1 MSIPVLGT
9 FDEGVLEAGLRP
21 PEPGE
26 RCVLCNRRRNKT
38 RKEDSPTTREVR
50 LRGPADVVE
59 DTEEHL
65 DILQEY
71 VGIDPYSYPRL
82 KLVSALLALGA
93 RHREELREH
102 FDLES
107 EEAP

>member
-1 MSIPVLGT
+1 MKVLGT
-9 FDEGVLEAGLRP
+9 YENGVLESGLTP

-26 RCVLCNRRRNKT
+26 RCVLCNRRRNKP
-38 RKEDSPTTREVR
+38 RKDDSPTTSEVR
-50 LRGPADVVE
+50 LRGPADIVE
-59 DTEEHL
+59 DTAEHL

-102 FDLES
+102 FVGEG
-107 EEAP
+107 EGPPE